1 MLRHFRTQYR
11 DARRST
17 HLLLTV
23 GKGGP
28 AARAIDW
35 TIAAFIA
42 CNVVAV
48 VCGTVDPLFTRYQ
61 AVFYTF
67 ELLSVAVFTAEY
79 VLRVWSATAAEEY
92 DHPIFGRLRFM
103 TRPAV
108 VIDLL
113 AVVPFYLGTVVF
125 ASDLRVLR
133 AVRLFRFLRL
143 FKLARY
149 SRSVARF
156 ERVAK
161 RKTGDLIVA
170 IAGTSL
176 LLTLASSLMYF
187 VEHDAQPEGF
197 ANIPAALWW
206 GVVTLTTVGYGDVYP
221 VTPLGKLL
229 SATVAVLG
237 TGLVA
242 LPASILASGFTA
254 DDADRCPNCGH
265 DLD

>member
-1 MLRHFRTQYR
+1 M
-11 DARRST
+11 
-17 HLLLTV
+17 TV

-28 AARAIDW
+28 TARAVDW
-35 TIAAFIA
+35 LVAGLIV

-48 VCGTVDPLFTRYQ
+48 VLGTVDPLFDRYRS
-61 AVFYTF
+61 VFYTF
-67 ELLSVAVFTAEY
+67 ELLSVGVFTAEY
-79 VLRVWSATAAEEY
+79 VLRVWSATAVEEY
-92 DHPIFGRLRFM
+92 DHPVFGRLRFM

-108 VIDLL
+108 VIDLI
-113 AVVPFYLGTVVF
+113 AVAPFYLGTVVF

-133 AVRLFRFLRL
+133 ALRLVRFLRL

-149 SRSVARF
+149 SRSVDRF
-156 ERVAK
+156 RRVMR
-161 RKTGDLIVA
+161 RKTGDLVVA
-170 IAGTSL
+170 IVGTSL

-187 VEHDAQPEGF
+187 VEHDAQPAAF
-197 ANIPAALWW
+197 SSIPAALWW

-229 SATVAVLG
+229 GATVAVLG

-242 LPASILASGFTA
+242 LPASILASGFIA
-254 DDADRCPNCGH
+254 ADADPDQCPHCGR